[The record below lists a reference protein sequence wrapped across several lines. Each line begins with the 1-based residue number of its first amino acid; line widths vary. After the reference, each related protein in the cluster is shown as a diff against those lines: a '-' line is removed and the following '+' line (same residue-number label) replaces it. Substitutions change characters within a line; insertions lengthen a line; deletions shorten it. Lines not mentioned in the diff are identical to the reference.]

1 MSEISAMHSG
11 MAGIQTGMNGVRQ
24 NAHTIA
30 THTLG
35 TKSDNTSGYKEV
47 TEAVVDMKV
56 NQQQVEASA
65 KLIKTQDEMLGTL
78 LDELA

>member
-1 MSEISAMHSG
+1 MSGISAMASG
-11 MAGIQTGMNGVRQ
+11 IAGIHTGMNGMRQ

-35 TKSDNTSGYKEV
+35 TNTDNTSGYKEV
-47 TEAVVDMKV
+47 TDAVIDMKV
-56 NQQQVEASA
+56 NQHQVEASA
-65 KLIKTQDEMLGTL
+65 KLIKAQDEMLGTL